1 MNISKLLRPYSANK
15 ISTIRIDGISSVYRR
30 PQNLL

>member
-1 MNISKLLRPYSANK
+1 MNISKLLGPYSNNK
-15 ISTIRIDGISSVYRR
+15 IPTIRIDEISSVYRR